1 MPGKFSPLLSF
12 PQKPSLASAIESDVI
27 PARNWYYPFQPA
39 CVPPACPRDA
49 GRRTGR
55 RYIHLACIASN
66 EIGKKAMKWRD
77 WLKIHFL
84 K

>member
-12 PQKPSLASAIESDVI
+12 PQKPSLASAIESEVI
-27 PARNWYYPFQPA
+27 PARNWYYPFQQY
-39 CVPPACPRDA
+39 
-49 GRRTGR
+49 T
-55 RYIHLACIASN
+55 HLACIASN